1 MSTETEGEGEV
12 RWRAQQ
18 VRRRRREEGPL
29 LGPPSSAFRP
39 ASPSLSLPLLL
50 LAGSALRSK
59 FYLLAVPTCHFGV
72 GLGWVLGLLA
82 RAVGYGAFPF
92 ALDLLAVLL
101 GLSILLVGLGWS
113 ILLVGWVGF

>member
-1 MSTETEGEGEV
+1 MA
-12 RWRAQQ
+12 RAAGPKEKEKE
-18 VRRRRREEGPL
+18 RRGPERR
-29 LGPPSSAFRP
+29 GPPSSAFWP
-39 ASPSLSLPLLL
+39 ASPALPQ
-50 LAGSALRSK
+50 GSASGGIRE